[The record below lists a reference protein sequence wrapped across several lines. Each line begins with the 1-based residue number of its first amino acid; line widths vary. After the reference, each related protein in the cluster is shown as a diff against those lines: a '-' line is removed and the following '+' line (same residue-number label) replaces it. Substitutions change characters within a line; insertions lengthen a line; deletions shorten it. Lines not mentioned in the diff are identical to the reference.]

1 MGSVLEER
9 KVLNNG
15 VKMPMMGF
23 GTWQMDDD
31 QAAKAVCEAIRA
43 GYRLIDTAAFYNCE
57 EGVGRGIRE
66 SGVPRED
73 IFVTTKVWA
82 THTYNGTVEQG
93 LEESLKR
100 LGLDYVD
107 MWLLHWPLNYINAW
121 KDMEKIYLDGRVRAI
136 GVSNMRVRQ
145 LANLTDHTDI
155 VPAFIQIE
163 CNPLVSQFEIRSFCE
178 YKGIAVGGWQSL
190 GSGAKGE
197 VLTSPVM
204 EEIAQSHGKSTAQ
217 VALRWAYQ
225 NGIITVPKTVTPSR
239 MVQNADIMDFELTR
253 EDMEKI
259 GNLRQLPRYDTEI
272 DDVPVRILEQAK
284 RGIYYAPKGYAGN
297 LTVNFFQDKQ

>member
-1 MGSVLEER
+1 MESILSKR
-9 KVLNNG
+9 KILNNG
-15 VKMPMMGF
+15 VEMPMMGF

-31 QAAKAVCEAIRA
+31 QAACAVRQAIEA

-66 SGVPRED
+66 SGVPREE

-82 THTYNGTVEQG
+82 THTYNRTVDKG

-107 MWLLHWPLNYINAW
+107 MWLLHWPLNYVNAW
-121 KDMEKIYLDGRVRAI
+121 KDMEKLYLEGRVRAI
-136 GVSNMRVRQ
+136 GVSNMRVKQ
-145 LANLTDHTDI
+145 LLNLCDNTDI
-155 VPAFIQIE
+155 VPAFLQME
-163 CNPLVSQFEIRSFCE
+163 CNPLVSQYEVRAFCE

-197 VLTSPVM
+197 VLTSEDMVS
-204 EEIAQSHGKSTAQ
+204 IAEKHGKSTAQ

-225 NGIITVPKTVTPSR
+225 NDVITVPKTVTPAR
-239 MVQNADIMDFELTR
+239 MVQNADIMDFELDA

-259 GNLRQLPRYDTEI
+259 GNIRQLPRYDTEI
-272 DDVPVRILEQAK
+272 ADVPVRILEQAK

-297 LTVNFFQDKQ
+297 LTVNFFQDK

>member
-1 MGSVLEER
+1 MAYILEER
-9 KVLNNG
+9 TILNNG

-31 QAAKAVCEAIRA
+31 QAATAVRQAIET

-66 SGVPRED
+66 SGIPREE

-82 THTYNGTVEQG
+82 AHTYNGTVEKG

-107 MWLLHWPLNYINAW
+107 MWLLHWPVNYINAW
-121 KDMEKIYLDGRVRAI
+121 KDMEKIYQIGRVRAI
-136 GVSNMRVRQ
+136 GVSNMRVKQ
-145 LANLTDHTDI
+145 LVNLFDNTDI

-163 CNPLVSQFEIRSFCE
+163 CNPLVSQYEIRSLCE

-197 VLTSPVM
+197 VLTCSDMVQ
-204 EEIAQSHGKSTAQ
+204 IAEKHGKSTAQ

-239 MVQNADIMDFELTR
+239 MVQNADIMDFKLTAD
-253 EDMEKI
+253 DMEKI
-259 GNLRQLPRYDTEI
+259 GNIRQLPRYDTEI
-272 DDVPVRILEQAK
+272 ADVPDRIIEQAK

-297 LTVNFFQDKQ
+297 LTINFFDKK